1 MFTEYKSALHS
12 KGVWGGAVAISAGLA
27 GVLGYTVTPADQ
39 VQIVN
44 LAAGVV
50 SAVKGLSLGMGRLL
64 SGHRTGMNQLFCL
77 MLLRN

>member
-50 SAVKGLSLGMGRLL
+50 SAVGGVLAIIGRIRATKRI
-64 SGHRTGMNQLFCL
+64 G
-77 MLLRN
+77 